1 MDLKDMRRMLRGFDV
16 PEGGFEELLQKL
28 DAAERRDAAERA
40 RVLRRP
46 RAKARPR
53 GSRAA

>member
-1 MDLKDMRRMLRGFDV
+1 MRRVLRGLDV
-16 PEGGFEELLQKL
+16 PEGGFDDLLNKL
-28 DAAERRDAAERA
+28 EAAERRDAAERA

-46 RAKARPR
+46 RAKARPK